1 MSNEIPNQNIQKL
14 PQAFYLTKPKDYQY
28 PSQGYLPY
36 RRRPLPRVKPETDQV
51 ALEGYDRQVVFDRDP
66 VDSPAHNSLLYLSP
80 SGPTMPVV
88 HKLRHDLG
96 DMMTFMMNGPVR
108 DFMDHTHS
116 LASNNRTPM
125 MARVGNA
132 LQKMMGG
139 HMGDRS
145 FDVFDWIPLIALIV
159 ATAFI
164 LSGLFPTGLGLN
176 NGNVILGRR
185 NGRVE
190 GDKES
195 ILDQTLGSLETGVL
209 MMSALRTEDGCSARL
224 ACRLGQAARQSNI
237 LKSGTMETLFE
248 GIHTILPERFS
259 TFARSFKK
267 VAKDEDDESCHQECY
282 RCIAI

>member
-1 MSNEIPNQNIQKL
+1 MSNEIPNQNIQKFPKASHL
-14 PQAFYLTKPKDYQY
+14 AKPNGYY
-28 PSQGYLPY
+28 PPQGYLPY
-36 RRRPLPRVKPETDQV
+36 RRRPLPRVRPETDQV
-51 ALEGYDRQVVFDRDP
+51 ALEGYDRQVVFERDP

-80 SGPTMPVV
+80 SGPSMPVV

-108 DFMDHTHS
+108 EMTHS
-116 LASNNRTPM
+116 LTSNNRTPM
-125 MARVGNA
+125 MARVGQA

-159 ATAFI
+159 ATALI
-164 LSGLFPTGLGLN
+164 LSGLFPSGLGLN

-185 NGRVE
+185 NGRV
-190 GDKES
+190 DES
-195 ILDQTLGSLETGVL
+195 ILDQTLGNLETGVL

-237 LKSGTMETLFE
+237 MN
-248 GIHTILPERFS
+248 R
-259 TFARSFKK
+259 
-267 VAKDEDDESCHQECY
+267 
-282 RCIAI
+282 